1 MKGIKFPKTIGEWLS
16 AVELIGAD
24 IVVWVDGDDEK
35 NGPLWEGSA
44 YDFPL
49 RYADLK
55 LCYEMEDPCEKPI
68 EFRTSLGEDHNDR
81 PGFVITVKDE

>member
-24 IVVWVDGDDEK
+24 IIVWVDGENED

-49 RYADLK
+49 RLADLK
-55 LCYEMEDPCEKPI
+55 LCYEMDCEKPI
-68 EFRTSLGEDHNDR
+68 EFRSSLGEDHNDR

>member
-16 AVELIGAD
+16 AAELIGTD
-24 IVVWVDGDDEK
+24 IVVWVNGDEDH
-35 NGPLWEGSA
+35 GPLWEGSA

-55 LCYEMEDPCEKPI
+55 LCYELDDPYEKPI
-68 EFRTSLGEDHNDR
+68 EFRSSLGKDHNDR